1 MDHKEIKFG
10 SQQTRMA
17 PTKNI
22 SSILSS
28 LTSVLVEG
36 GVDEET
42 VRRLTPDLTTWVES
56 FASRLEKKFYYIFLF
71 FLTPDLTTWVES
83 FASRLEVDKTKV
95 DEQTQM
101 RGDELTLK

>member
-1 MDHKEIKFG
+1 MDHKEIEFG
-10 SQQTRMA
+10 NQQTRMA

-42 VRRLTPDLTTWVES
+42 IRRLTPDLATWVES
-56 FASRLEKKFYYIFLF
+56 FASRL
-71 FLTPDLTTWVES
+71 DVVE
-83 FASRLEVDKTKV
+83 ANLADR
-95 DEQTQM
+95 TQ
-101 RGDELTLK
+101 RCDELPFKNYYYLAFLAHVQHTGCSSLGG

>member
-1 MDHKEIKFG
+1 
-10 SQQTRMA
+10 MA
-17 PTKNI
+17 QANDI

-28 LTSVLVEG
+28 LASLLVGG

-56 FASRLEKKFYYIFLF
+56 FASRLE
-71 FLTPDLTTWVES
+71 
-83 FASRLEVDKTKV
+83 VDGTKV

>member
-1 MDHKEIKFG
+1 MVQAND
-10 SQQTRMA
+10 
-17 PTKNI
+17 I

-28 LTSVLVEG
+28 LTSVLVGG

-42 VRRLTPDLTTWVES
+42 VRR
-56 FASRLEKKFYYIFLF
+56 
-71 FLTPDLTTWVES
+71 LTPDLTTWVES

>member
-1 MDHKEIKFG
+1 MDHKEIDFG
-10 SQQTRMA
+10 SKQTSMT

-28 LTSVLVEG
+28 LTSVLAGG

-56 FASRLEKKFYYIFLF
+56 FASRLE
-71 FLTPDLTTWVES
+71 
-83 FASRLEVDKTKV
+83 VDKTELDK
-95 DEQTQM
+95 QTQR

>member
-1 MDHKEIKFG
+1 MVQAND
-10 SQQTRMA
+10 
-17 PTKNI
+17 I

-28 LTSVLVEG
+28 LASLLVGG

-42 VRRLTPDLTTWVES
+42 VRR
-56 FASRLEKKFYYIFLF
+56 
-71 FLTPDLTTWVES
+71 LTPDLTTWVES